1 MKGEYYIKPKNG
13 FLFLLILFLLL
24 GATILLP
31 VMFGDSAISLFA
43 IVPGILFLL
52 VLPGFKVIYH
62 NEAIAFTFFG
72 KYAGTDKEN
81 GFFWVNPFYLS
92 KKHPLAR
99 RFEA

>member
-52 VLPGFKVIYH
+52 VLPGFKVIYP
-62 NEAIAFTFFG
+62 NEAIAFTFLGSMQGPPRRTVFFG
-72 KYAGTDKEN
+72 ST
-81 GFFWVNPFYLS
+81 
-92 KKHPLAR
+92 
-99 RFEA
+99 RFT

>member
-52 VLPGFKVIYH
+52 VLPGFKVIYP
-62 NEAIAFTFFG
+62 NEAIAFTFFWEVCRDRQG
-72 KYAGTDKEN
+72 ER
-81 GFFWVNPFYLS
+81 FFLGQPVL
-92 KKHPLAR
+92 L
-99 RFEA
+99 E